1 MCLLVQNKASV
12 EKAKQAME
20 SEHNE
25 LAIELKTLTQGKSE
39 SEQRRKKA
47 ETQVQELQIK
57 HSESERQRKELAEK
71 VAKMQVGVDWMLD
84 TVAWLLLMEKGM
96 T

>member
-47 ETQVQELQIK
+47 ETQFQELQIK
-57 HSESERQRKELAEK
+57 HTESERQRKELADK
-71 VAKMQVGVDWMLD
+71 VAKMQVGVAWMLD
-84 TVAWLLLMEKGM
+84 AWL
-96 T
+96 